1 MKKLLLICASIAAVN
16 LLCGFGCASVR
27 DQVPATE
34 IKGTYAGQPYSY
46 IGPKN
51 VNVSNLSLTITTN
64 GALTVKIDSISAA
77 MDPGVIQMTTQGYA
91 AMRNA
96 DSQMLNSAITTVAGV
111 VGTIGGKGVKAVV
124 AP

>member
-1 MKKLLLICASIAAVN
+1 MKKLKIVITAVGIAAAVTA
-16 LLCGFGCASVR
+16 CSSVR

-34 IKGTYAGQPYSY
+34 ISGTYMGQPYKF

-51 VNVSNLSLTITTN
+51 VNMTNLDLTINTN
-64 GALTVKIDSISAA
+64 GALRVHIGSISAA

-111 VGTIGGKGVKAVV
+111 VGTATGTAAKTTVV
-124 AP
+124 P